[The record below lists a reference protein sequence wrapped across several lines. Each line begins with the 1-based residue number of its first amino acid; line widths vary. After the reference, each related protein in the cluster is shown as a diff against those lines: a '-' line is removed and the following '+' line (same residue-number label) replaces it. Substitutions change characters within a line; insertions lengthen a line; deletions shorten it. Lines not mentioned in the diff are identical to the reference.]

1 MTEPTPNETP
11 QAHEP
16 ATPLQRILMDRARQH
31 AERDR
36 AKAPRSPVQIALS
49 VVLALAAVFV
59 IGYAFN
65 AFLSTMQR
73 AMHVMDE
80 QEKAQQA
87 AREAARQ
94 KAPIPAYVV
103 PAEEKPAAATEPAP
117 ATSEPR

>member
-11 QAHEP
+11 DAHEP
-16 ATPLQRILMDRARQH
+16 ATPLQRILMDRARQQ

-36 AKAPRSPVQIALS
+36 AGPPRRPGQVALS

-59 IGYAFN
+59 IGYAFD

-80 QEKAQQA
+80 QERAQEA
-87 AREAARQ
+87 AREAERR

-103 PAEEKPAAATEPAP
+103 PAEEKPPP
-117 ATSEPR
+117 